1 LVIHLRP
8 RPAKSAG
15 NAETAGNAGND
26 DPPAAQRYG
35 GFLGRLEAKG
45 SAYLFIAPFFVI
57 FAIFGLFPLVYTAWV
72 SLHEWGIAG
81 AGEFIGLE
89 NYTALFADPDFWNAV
104 VNTVGMLVLSTVPQL
119 LFALVLASLLNQ
131 RLRGLTFLRM
141 GVLLP
146 IVTSVAAVGIVFSQI
161 FDRDAGM
168 VNGLLGLINVDPVD
182 WRADKWSSWTAIATM
197 VNWRWTGYNAL
208 IYLAAMQS
216 IPRDLYEAAT
226 VDGASGARQF
236 RSITVPMIRPAI
248 LFTVIVSTIAG
259 MQLFTEPLIFGQG
272 GFAISGGSL
281 RQFQTLSMYMFEK
294 AFRDFDYGYGSAVAW
309 MIFLMIMLLALVNF
323 LITRRAK

>member
-1 LVIHLRP
+1 MLADLQP
-8 RPAKSAG
+8 R
-15 NAETAGNAGND
+15 TATTSV
-26 DPPAAQRYG
+26 DPPSAPPPPPRR
-35 GFLGRLEAKG
+35 RLRDRISRIDAKW
-45 SAYLFIAPFFVI
+45 APYLFVAPFFVI
-57 FAIFGLFPLVYTAWV
+57 FGIFGLFPLGYTAWV
-72 SLHEWGIAG
+72 SLHEWDISGPG
-81 AGEFIGLE
+81 GFIGLN
-89 NYTALFADPDFWNAV
+89 NYVTLFGDPDFWNAV
-104 VNTVGMLVLSTVPQL
+104 LNTVGMLVLATVPQL
-119 LFALVLASLLNQ
+119 FFALVLASLLNQ
-131 RLRGLTFLRM
+131 KLRGLTLLRM

-168 VNGLLGLINVDPVD
+168 VNGLLGLFSIEPID

-226 VDGASGARQF
+226 VDGASKIRQF
-236 RSITVPMIRPAI
+236 FSITIPMIRPAL

-272 GFAISGGSL
+272 SFAISGGSL

-294 AFRDFDYGYGSAVAW
+294 AFRDFDYGYGSAIAW
-309 MIFLMIMLLALVNF
+309 MMFLLITLLAVVNF
-323 LITRRAK
+323 LITRRSR